1 MIVQRCRMKK
11 RSILIAG
18 LLAGA
23 WTWGILGS
31 ARAAE
36 GGRTFFVSSTA
47 GADSAD
53 GRTPQSPWRSLE
65 KVNAAELQPGD
76 RVLFQ
81 RGGRWR
87 GTLIPRSGGAGAPIT
102 YGAYGEG
109 TRPLL
114 RGSVSRNDPCD
125 WHQEVGDI
133 WATAAPAAIDLGL
146 PGNLAVSS
154 WSVHTEGGAQV
165 RTTVTPG
172 AGETPAFLQLE
183 CTAGGDRTNHIQLIA
198 SRLALK
204 EGDGYVLGFRVRCT
218 RPFAIPQLAL
228 MKPTSPWTRYGD
240 GGSHPIDVGTGWSE
254 HQVRFRAARTAGD
267 GRITVFLGGALP
279 SGSVF
284 SFQPVSWTWLP
295 RDASAELAVD
305 VGNLIFDDGRAVG
318 VKKWQPEDLRQD
330 GDYWYSGDTWQ
341 VKLYSQ
347 GNPAQ
352 HYRSIELALRRH
364 IIDQGNKSHVVYE
377 SLALHGGAA
386 HGIGGGNAHHIV
398 VRDCDVAWI
407 GGGHQHTTPAGRPVR
422 FGNGIEF
429 WDSAHDNLVEGCRIW
444 EVYDA
449 ALTNQGSANN
459 TQADITYRDN
469 VIWNC
474 EYSFEYW
481 NRGPESTTRNIRF
494 ERNTCV
500 NAGGGWGHG
509 QRPDRN
515 GRHLMFYVNSARTT
529 DFHVVGNIFCNATDS
544 GLRVEN
550 DWTAGLTQDYNCW
563 WQPRGTLM
571 LFLRKAFLPAQFAAF
586 QQQTH
591 LDAHSVVAD
600 PGFLNTADLDFRL
613 ASHSPAHTLT
623 SDSAPTGSGKRLE
636 R

>member
-1 MIVQRCRMKK
+1 MKK